1 MPERELLEEGRC
13 CSVKKRTAQ
22 SLASTDDVD
31 QTTLVERLENRAR
44 ADTANLL
51 YLSASYGLTVRDDC
65 QCFECRGRETLGTRG
80 KLSALYGFRILRPRQ
95 NLPATRDFDQLDAMA
110 VGVVVV
116 P

>member
-44 ADTANLL
+44 ADAADLL
-51 YLSASYGLTVRDDC
+51 YLGSPDGLPVRDDC
-65 QCFECRGRETLGTRG
+65 QCFEGGGRETLGTRG
-80 KLSALYGFRILRPRQ
+80 KLSALDRFRILRPRED
-95 NLPATRDFDQLDAMA
+95 LPTASDFDQLDAVA